1 MWLYLSTCLWGISLC
16 LRLVQKK
23 NRPEKFGF
31 VVTPNLNILAV
42 RWSVKYFLLRIPRYS
57 GKCSRRTTTRSVI
70 TKCYV
75 LQTNAK
81 NDLNLSSKQQIDKD

>member
-1 MWLYLSTCLWGISLC
+1 MQINMWLYLSTCLWGISLC

-42 RWSVKYFLLRIPRYS
+42 RWSVKYFFTPNSPIFRQVQQKNNNEIGNYKVLRFANKR
-57 GKCSRRTTTRSVI
+57 KKRS
-70 TKCYV
+70 
-75 LQTNAK
+75 QFE
-81 NDLNLSSKQQIDKD
+81 